1 MTRNEQIAEKLG
13 WYRGKRGV
21 DRNYYFSGKGKNII
35 CQCSFDFFNP
45 EIEIEQSKL
54 LQAKMVADGWGI
66 EMRCYKFEDGLRYNR
81 FCAIDDG
88 DWNDPAFTGYADTEP
103 AALHAL
109 FCKVYDIGVRNEK

>member
-1 MTRNEQIAEKLG
+1 MTQYEQIAEKLG

-54 LQAKMVADGWGI
+54 LQARMVADGWI
-66 EMRCYKFEDGLRYNR
+66 VEITNYIAAPF
-81 FCAIDDG
+81 FCAMALHGKGGVGRTI
-88 DWNDPAFTGYADTEP
+88 AEADTEP

-109 FCKVYDIGVRNEK
+109 FCKVYNIGGER